1 MEDRPL
7 FTWSPRRGHS
17 VCIRVGS
24 DRGMMQRMAVRAAVP
39 ALVLVAVTSCAAS
52 APAPIPSAASPA
64 TPTSPG
70 SAPKA
75 ADCDTGAW
83 RSAPIKATL
92 PVAGLAIVTGVR
104 TAAHPECGYDRL
116 VLDTTGPLQSYDIR
130 YVGQVI
136 ADPSG
141 KPITL
146 PGRSFLLITLR
157 PAQAHAGSGAPTVT
171 RDVQA
176 LGYPVLK
183 GYALAGDFEGVLTLA
198 LGLRGTAS
206 IRVGELP
213 DRWYID
219 VRA

>member
-1 MEDRPL
+1 MM
-7 FTWSPRRGHS
+7 RRL
-17 VCIRVGS
+17 
-24 DRGMMQRMAVRAAVP
+24 AVLVAVP
-39 ALVLVAVTSCAAS
+39 ALVLAAATSCATS
-52 APAPIPSAASPA
+52 TPAPAPSAASSASPA
-64 TPTSPG
+64 ATSP
-70 SAPKA
+70 SAVGKA
-75 ADCDTGAW
+75 AACDVGAW
-83 RSAPIKATL
+83 RSAPVSVTR
-92 PVAGLAIVTGVR
+92 PVARPAIVTGVR

-130 YVGQVI
+130 YVGKVI

-146 PGRSFLLITLR
+146 PGRSYLLITLR
-157 PAQAHAGSGAPTVT
+157 PAQAHTGSGMPTVT
-171 RDVQA
+171 RDVRA

-198 LGLRGTAS
+198 LGLPGTAS

-219 VRA
+219 VRLW